1 MIQRWISN
9 SVLEALRFRR
19 GVNLTGARQVGKT
32 TLCEML
38 NLPHAR
44 RFSLDNEMTRNAAL
58 SDPKSFVAHAVGE
71 TLLID
76 EIQKAGV
83 LLNAIKEVVDRD
95 SAKGQYLLTGSAS
108 LRFAKSVSDSLA
120 GRLAHIR
127 LRSLA
132 LGELTSSRP
141 DFISASFA
149 QQWKPPANRLD
160 KRDVIRLAF
169 QGGYPEAREIPDA
182 SRRGWYR
189 DYLADLIKKDIR
201 EVTEIRKLN
210 VLESAATELLAYTG
224 QFFPVD
230 ELAQKCGVS
239 KVTMDAY
246 LATLEAMYVFD
257 RVPAWHKSDY
267 DRIGRRSKWYAADPG
282 LVANLLHWR
291 EEDVYLDGRKNGKL
305 VETWVYHELS
315 AQASVSGE
323 YEISQ
328 YRDRE
333 KREIDFVVENGRGET
348 LGIEVKAGAVGPEDF
363 RHLKW
368 FGANMAKG
376 RFVGI
381 VLYAGDQVLS
391 FGDNLHA
398 IPLACLGE

>member
-1 MIQRWISN
+1 MIQRWISKK
-9 SVLEALRFRR
+9 VEEALRFRR

-32 TLCEML
+32 TLCGML
-38 NLPHAR
+38 NLPNAR
-44 RFSLDNEMTRNAAL
+44 HFSLDNEMMRNAAL

-76 EIQKAGV
+76 EIQKAGA
-83 LLNAIKEVVDRD
+83 LLNAIKEVVDHD
-95 SAKGQYLLTGSAS
+95 NSKGQYLVTGSAS
-108 LRFAKSVSDSLA
+108 LRFARSVSDSLA

-132 LGELTSSRP
+132 FGELTSSSP
-141 DFISASFA
+141 DFLPASFA
-149 QQWKPPANRLD
+149 QEWTTPTSRLD
-160 KRDVIRLAF
+160 KRDVIHLAF
-169 QGGYPEAREIPDA
+169 QGGYPEAREIPEGP
-182 SRRGWYR
+182 RRDWYR

-201 EVTEIRKLN
+201 DVTEIRKLN
-210 VLESAATELLAYTG
+210 VLKSAATELLAYTG
-224 QFFPVD
+224 QFFPVE
-230 ELAQKCGVS
+230 ELAQKCGVA
-239 KVTMDAY
+239 KVTMDDY
-246 LATLEAMYVFD
+246 LDALEAMYVFD

-282 LVANLLHWR
+282 LVANLLRWK
-291 EEDVYLDGRKNGKL
+291 EDDVYLDGKKNGKL

-323 YEISQ
+323 YEIMQ

-333 KREIDFVVENGRGET
+333 RREIDFVVENGLGET

-368 FGANMAKG
+368 FASNLVKEK
-376 RFVGI
+376 FVRI
-381 VLYAGDQVLS
+381 VLYAGDQILS
-391 FGDNLHA
+391 FGPNFHA
-398 IPLACLGE
+398 IPLACLG